1 MRVVHQIN
9 SLYKALKL
17 NQNFRKNKIVTGQTQ
32 FFVIA
37 FALSILFVITLA
49 FDRAVFFYENV
60 VFSIFST
67 KKRFSSLK
75 GIDNVQNCQ

>member
-49 FDRAVFFYENV
+49 FDRAVFFMKMLCFQY
-60 VFSIFST
+60 FQ
-67 KKRFSSLK
+67 LK
-75 GIDNVQNCQ
+75 NGSPV